1 MQNRID
7 LTKIPVKATVTKTIK
22 ANFEGKEKEYKIRAL
37 SDGEKFN
44 FKNLMVDGDVRR
56 SSNIYIHLLSCG
68 LGIQP
73 QVAAFLFDNVNEE
86 AIRVGDIIFELSK
99 LFDESKEEEAEVA
112 EKNSVAGTESAP
124 K

>member
-1 MQNRID
+1 MQNKID

-22 ANFEGKEKEYKIRAL
+22 ANFEGKEKEYVIRAL

-68 LGIQP
+68 LGIQT

-99 LFDESKEEEAEVA
+99 LFDESKEEEAKVA
-112 EKNSVAGTESAP
+112 EKNSGAGTESAP
-124 K
+124 E